1 LKSFCSRDYV
11 YLRVMEDKRKS
22 MQIVEYN
29 NNNVCSYGTLS
40 SVEFLPLPSVVTVGS
55 YDGVHK
61 GHRTILARLVAV
73 AESRHLRSVV
83 VTFEPHP
90 RRVLNKVVSGPPGLL
105 TTLDEKIDLLAGAC
119 VDLLFVVR
127 FTADFAARS
136 SDDFIRNILVR
147 LLGAQSIIVGYD
159 HAFGRDRSG
168 GCHTLETL
176 GRELDFDVEVVDEVR
191 IGNEHFSSTRIRTL
205 LESGKIEEANEF
217 LGSPYLITGTVAHG
231 DKRGRDIGF
240 PTVNLAL
247 SDPNK
252 LLPRAGVYLAQTV
265 VNGEPFMAM
274 MNIGVRPTVSTE
286 GIKTVEAHIIGYS
299 GTLYGRI
306 IRFSILRFI
315 RDEKKFTTLEE
326 LKIQLEKDKKT
337 VEMYC

>member
-1 LKSFCSRDYV
+1 
-11 YLRVMEDKRKS
+11 

-29 NNNVCSYGTLS
+29 NNHVCSYDTHS
-40 SVEFLPLPSVVTVGS
+40 SVEFLPLPSVVTAGS
-55 YDGVHK
+55 YDGVHR
-61 GHRTILARLVAV
+61 GHRMILDRMVAV

-90 RRVLNKVVSGPPGLL
+90 RRVLREASSGQPELL

-127 FTADFAARS
+127 FTADFASRS
-136 SDDFIRNILVR
+136 SDDFIRNVLVG
-147 LLGAQSIIVGYD
+147 LLGAQSVIVGYD

-191 IGNEHFSSTRIRTL
+191 IGHEHFSSTRIRTL

-217 LGSPYLITGTVAHG
+217 LGYPYLITGTVAHG
-231 DKRGRDIGF
+231 DKLGREIGF

-247 SDPNK
+247 LDPNK

-286 GIKTVEAHIIGYS
+286 GIKRVEAHLAGYH
-299 GTLYGRI
+299 GTLYGEI

-315 RDEKKFTTLEE
+315 REEKKFSTLEE
-326 LKIQLEKDKKT
+326 LKTQLEKDKIT

>member
-1 LKSFCSRDYV
+1 MDV
-11 YLRVMEDKRKS
+11 
-22 MQIVEYN
+22 VEYIN
-29 NNNVCSYGTLS
+29 NHVYSYGTLS
-40 SVEFLPLPSVVTVGS
+40 PVEFLPLPSVVTAGS

-61 GHRTILARLVAV
+61 GHRMILDRMVAV
-73 AESRHLRSVV
+73 AESRQLRSVV

-90 RRVLNKVVSGPPGLL
+90 RRVLKDAVFGPPGLL
-105 TTLDEKIDLLAGAC
+105 TTLDEKIGLLAGAY

-127 FTADFAARS
+127 FTVDFASQS

-176 GRELDFDVEVVDEVR
+176 GRELDFDVEVVDEVL
-191 IGNEHFSSTRIRTL
+191 IGNEHLSSTRIRTL
-205 LESGKIEEANEF
+205 LENGKIEEANEF
-217 LGSPYLITGTVAHG
+217 LGSPYLITGTVVHG
-231 DKRGRDIGF
+231 DKRGREIGF
-240 PTVNLAL
+240 PTVNLEL
-247 SDPNK
+247 LDPNK

-274 MNIGVRPTVSTE
+274 MNIGVRPTVSAE
-286 GIKTVEAHIIGYS
+286 GIKRVEAHLAGYS
-299 GTLYGRI
+299 GTLYGQI
-306 IRFSILRFI
+306 IMFSLLKFI
-315 RDEKKFTTLEE
+315 REEKKFSNLAE

-337 VEMYC
+337 VEMYCE

>member
-1 LKSFCSRDYV
+1 MH
-11 YLRVMEDKRKS
+11 LRVTEDKRKS
-22 MQIVEYN
+22 MRIVEYDN
-29 NNNVCSYGTLS
+29 NHVYSYGSL
-40 SVEFLPLPSVVTVGS
+40 VPLEFLPIPSVVTVGS

-61 GHRTILARLVAV
+61 GHRMIIARMVAV
-73 AESRHLRSVV
+73 AESRRLRSVV

-90 RRVLNKVVSGPPGLL
+90 RRVLKEAGSASPGLL
-105 TTLDEKIDLLAGAC
+105 TTLDEKIDLLAVEG

-127 FTADFAARS
+127 FTADFASRS
-136 SDDFIRNILVR
+136 SDDFIRNVLVG
-147 LLGAQSIIVGYD
+147 LLGAQSVIVGYD

-176 GRELDFDVEVVDEVR
+176 GRELDFNVEVIDEVL
-191 IGNEHFSSTRIRTL
+191 IGDEHFSSTRIRTL

-217 LGSPYLITGTVAHG
+217 LGSPYLLTGTVVHG

-240 PTVNLAL
+240 PTVNLRL
-247 SDPNK
+247 SDSNK
-252 LLPRAGVYLAQTV
+252 LLPRAGVYLAQTEI
-265 VNGEPFMAM
+265 NGVSYFAM

-286 GIKTVEAHIIGYS
+286 GIKTVEAHLIGYS
-299 GTLYGRI
+299 GTLYGSLV
-306 IRFSILRFI
+306 RFSLLKFI
-315 RDEKKFTTLEE
+315 REEKKFSTLEE

>member
-1 LKSFCSRDYV
+1 
-11 YLRVMEDKRKS
+11 MEDKRKS
-22 MQIVEYN
+22 MYVVEYN
-29 NNNVCSYGTLS
+29 NNHVYSYGTLTP
-40 SVEFLPLPSVVTVGS
+40 VEFLPLPSVVTVGS

-61 GHRTILARLVAV
+61 GHRMILARMAAV
-73 AESRHLRSVV
+73 AESRNLRNVV

-90 RRVLNKVVSGPPGLL
+90 RRVIKEAVSGPVGLL
-105 TTLDEKIDLLAGAC
+105 TTLDEKIDLLAGEG
-119 VDLLFVVR
+119 VDLLFIIR

-136 SDDFIRNILVR
+136 SDDFIRNVLVR
-147 LLGAQSIIVGYD
+147 LLGAKSIIVGYD

-231 DKRGRDIGF
+231 DKRGREIGF
-240 PTVNLAL
+240 PTVNLEL
-247 SDPNK
+247 YDPNK
-252 LLPRAGVYLAQTV
+252 LLPRAGVYMAQTA
-265 VNGEPFMAM
+265 VNGESFMVM

-286 GIKTVEAHIIGYS
+286 GIKTVEAHLIGYS

-306 IRFSILRFI
+306 IRFSLLRFI
-315 RDEKKFTTLEE
+315 REEKKFTTLEE
-326 LKIQLEKDKKT
+326 LKTQLEKDKKT
-337 VEMYC
+337 VEMYW

>member
-1 LKSFCSRDYV
+1 MH
-11 YLRVMEDKRKS
+11 LRVTEDKRKS
-22 MQIVEYN
+22 MRIVEYDN
-29 NNNVCSYGTLS
+29 NHVYSYGSL
-40 SVEFLPLPSVVTVGS
+40 VPLEFLPIPSVVTVGS

-61 GHRTILARLVAV
+61 GHRMIIARMVAV
-73 AESRHLRSVV
+73 AESRRLRSVV

-90 RRVLNKVVSGPPGLL
+90 RRVLKEAGSASPGLL
-105 TTLDEKIDLLAGAC
+105 TTLDEKIDLLAVEG

-127 FTADFAARS
+127 FTADFASRS
-136 SDDFIRNILVR
+136 SDDFIRNVLVG
-147 LLGAQSIIVGYD
+147 LLGAQSVIVGYD

-176 GRELDFDVEVVDEVR
+176 GRELDFNVEVIDEVL
-191 IGNEHFSSTRIRTL
+191 IGDEHFSSTRIRTL

-217 LGSPYLITGTVAHG
+217 LGSPYLLTGTVVHG

-240 PTVNLAL
+240 PTVNMRL
-247 SDPNK
+247 SDSNK
-252 LLPRAGVYLAQTV
+252 LLPRAGVYLAQTEI
-265 VNGEPFMAM
+265 NGVSFLAM

-286 GIKTVEAHIIGYS
+286 GIKTVEAHLIGYS
-299 GTLYGRI
+299 GTLYGSLV
-306 IRFSILRFI
+306 RFSLLKFI
-315 RDEKKFTTLEE
+315 REEKKFSTLEE